1 MSVLL
6 VAPTRSPAHAGSLRR
21 AVVRSPRTRERGATS
36 LTFALL
42 LIPLLLVVGCAID
55 FARFVE
61 YRSALQS
68 AADEAALAG
77 AAVFSDPS
85 HGPAAVG
92 VATEYFRNALLPPS
106 LSVSAPK
113 VTANA
118 NGTINPALGTAPAH
132 TVTVAATATVA
143 TTLMSLVMPSAAL
156 HVTATAGNPIV
167 TPQLAFTN
175 VNSIACD
182 GNTAYLYEVPPN
194 DSGVGYDFS
203 KVPSFSVASNGV
215 QGNYYEIGTSYLPGT
230 ANGQLPAG
238 QQLPSFGVNQP
249 LGIMMRNDT
258 NGNLSGCG
266 APVTGANSYGAPNG
280 GSQAFYSSLL
290 LNKQPPSQFS
300 NYHYQVTVTS
310 VIWSDRTEIASV
322 TTTLPPSILY
332 PNGATISEP
341 IEGDA
346 KYNTLA
352 TYLGINDP
360 SSGYSNCTAITSTD
374 SSESHASARSRTFAV
389 AHSVRLP
396 TTTTTYQCETQYP
409 TNTTSSTPN
418 CLLYVQTGV
427 SPQYIAGLSD
437 SSPVP
442 QEARGNCFPVQGG
455 GTQYAAPSCAQL
467 SALAVTSGNS
477 PVSPAAVFWWD
488 DGGGVGP
495 NEHYYLP
502 QGHCSA
508 SSVNGPGYGEDCL
521 YKNNFFAAI
530 CTVNGGSGSG
540 LTEVILTQ

>member
-1 MSVLL
+1 MFVSL
-6 VAPTRSPAHAGSLRR
+6 VAPARSPAHAGSLRR
-21 AVVRSPRTRERGATS
+21 AAVRSPRTRERGATS

-68 AADEAALAG
+68 AVDEAALAG
-77 AAVFSDPS
+77 AAVFSDPG

-92 VATEYFRNALLPPS
+92 VATEYFHNALLPPS
-106 LSVSAPK
+106 LSVSAPT

-118 NGTINPALGTAPAH
+118 NGTINPALGTAPAY

-143 TTLMSLVMPSAAL
+143 TTLMSLVMPSGAL

-167 TPQLAFTN
+167 KPQLAFTN

-182 GNTAYLYEVPPN
+182 GNTVYMYEVPLN
-194 DSGVGYDFS
+194 DSGIGYDFS

-215 QGNYYEIGTSYLPGT
+215 QGNYYEIGTSYPSST
-230 ANGQLPAG
+230 AKGQLPTG

-290 LNKQPPSQFS
+290 LNKQPPSQYS

-310 VIWSDRTEIASV
+310 VKWSDRTEIWEV
-322 TTTLPPSILY
+322 TTTLPPSIAY
-332 PNGATISEP
+332 PNGTTIWEP
-341 IEGDA
+341 IDEG

-360 SSGYSNCTAITSTD
+360 SSGHSNCTAITTD
-374 SSESHASARSRTFAV
+374 DSAGSHASSMSRTHAV
-389 AHSVRLP
+389 AHSVHLD

-409 TNTTSSTPN
+409 TDTTSSTPN

-427 SPQYIAGLSD
+427 SPQYIAGLSVW
-437 SSPVP
+437 STVP
-442 QEARGNCFPVQGG
+442 QEASGNCFPVQGG
-455 GTQYAAPSCAQL
+455 GSQYAAPSCAQL
-467 SALAVTSGNS
+467 SALAVPSGSS
-477 PVSPAAVFWWD
+477 PVAPAAVFWWD

-530 CTVNGGSGSG
+530 CTITGGSGSG
-540 LTEVILTQ
+540 FTEVILTQ